1 MTKEQPVSSAP
12 NPNVIYPFSDRR
24 RTVFLKPLITV
35 PYVQIGEFT
44 YYDDPDDAAGF
55 ERNNVLYP
63 FGPEKLIIG
72 KYCPIAAKATFLLSS
87 ANHPLVGVSAYPFFI
102 FGGEWAERTLQAAL
116 GAPRKGDTVIGN
128 DVWIGYGV
136 TVMPGVTIG
145 DGAIIATGAV
155 VTTDVPPYA
164 VVGGNPGRVI
174 KRRYDDEDV
183 ARLLRAAWWNWP
195 VDLVTEHAHTIFTG
209 TPRDVEEVALKAG
222 LVADSV

>member
-1 MTKEQPVSSAP
+1 MPSAP
-12 NPNVIYPFSDRR
+12 DPDVVYPFNDRR

-102 FGGEWAERTLQAAL
+102 FGGAWAEQTLSPAL
-116 GAPRKGDTVIGN
+116 SAPRKGDTVVGN
-128 DVWIGYGV
+128 DVWIGYGA
-136 TVMPGVTIG
+136 TIMPGVTIG

-164 VVGGNPGRVI
+164 VVGGNPARVL
-174 KRRYDDEDV
+174 KHRYSPEDT
-183 ARLLRAAWWNWP
+183 ARLLRAAWWHWP
-195 VDLVTEHAHTIFTG
+195 VDLVTQHTHTIFTG
-209 TPRDVEEVALKAG
+209 TPTQVEQIALDHG
-222 LVADSV
+222 LTTDQ